1 MASQSRI
8 GKIVVGTDFSDEATA
23 ALNAGFAWASRL
35 GAELVLVNVLEE
47 AIAGDDLTR
56 ERDASA
62 RRAMEQLAADIAGRG
77 VPTTWF
83 VVEGRPDTRLAEISD
98 ELGADLLVLGTHGR
112 TGFRR
117 LLLGSSAERT
127 VRLARSG
134 VMVARPGA
142 NERAAVERILV
153 PTDFSEQANAGMELA
168 LQLAPEQAVIRLL
181 HCWQEPA
188 LVGAEFA
195 GGQTP
200 APLGEQQREAV
211 LREGARLVQRYHTP
225 GIDLGFLHRQQSA
238 TQGILTELEDE
249 PYDLVVMASHGRTG
263 VRRWLLGSVAEYTVR
278 HAPCSVAVA
287 PKPVESPSRDVW

>member
-1 MASQSRI
+1 MAPQPRI
-8 GKIVVGTDFSDEATA
+8 GKIVVGTDFSDEATP
-23 ALNAGFAWASRL
+23 ALNAGFSWALRL
-35 GAELVLVNVLEE
+35 GAQLVLVNVLEDVV
-47 AIAGDDLTR
+47 AGDDLAR
-56 ERDASA
+56 ERDVSA
-62 RRAMEQLAADIAGRG
+62 RRAIEQLAAGISERG

-83 VVEGRPDTRLAEISD
+83 VVDGRPDTRLAEISD

-153 PTDFSEQANAGMELA
+153 PTDFSEQANAGIELA
-168 LQLAPEQAVIRLL
+168 LQLAPEHAVIRLL

-195 GGQTP
+195 GGHAL
-200 APLGEQQREAV
+200 APLGEQQRDSV
-211 LREGARLVQRYHTP
+211 LREGARLVQRYHRA

-238 TQGILTELEDE
+238 TQGILTELEDD

-263 VRRWLLGSVAEYTVR
+263 VRRWLLGSVTEYTVR
-278 HAPCSVAVA
+278 HAPCSVVVA
-287 PKPVESPSRDVW
+287 PKPEESPSRDLW